1 MRMNQNITI
10 RMTSARTFEIEG
22 GKQADK
28 LNPKELLL
36 LAGATCAGMTAM
48 SILEKQRIPGAQL
61 EIEFSGELS
70 TEQLQS
76 DSVFVSFRIVYR
88 ASCTCDNQE
97 KVSRAITLAHDKYCG
112 GVKMLGAI
120 APVEREISI
129 VTRS

>member
-1 MRMNQNITI
+1 
-10 RMTSARTFEIEG
+10 MTSARTYEVEA
-22 GKQADK
+22 GKRADK

-48 SILEKQRIPGAQL
+48 SIMEKQRIPDPQL

-76 DSVFVSFRIVYR
+76 DSVFVSFRIIYR
-88 ASCTCDNQE
+88 ASCTCDDQE

-120 APVEREISI
+120 APVEREIAI
-129 VTRS
+129 VNRG